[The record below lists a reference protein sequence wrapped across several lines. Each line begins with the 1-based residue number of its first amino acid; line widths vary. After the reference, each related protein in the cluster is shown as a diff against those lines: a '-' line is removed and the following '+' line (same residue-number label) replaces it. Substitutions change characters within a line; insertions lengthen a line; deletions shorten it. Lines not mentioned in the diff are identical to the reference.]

1 MPVTSPPRPE
11 TELLLLLMHDARAI
25 SAVTAKTIRI
35 FFLFIYINILI
46 IIAKSTLS
54 HPPAPKGHLQSEAK

>member
-1 MPVTSPPRPE
+1 
-11 TELLLLLMHDARAI
+11 MHDARAI

-54 HPPAPKGHLQSEAK
+54 HPLDPKGRLQSEAK